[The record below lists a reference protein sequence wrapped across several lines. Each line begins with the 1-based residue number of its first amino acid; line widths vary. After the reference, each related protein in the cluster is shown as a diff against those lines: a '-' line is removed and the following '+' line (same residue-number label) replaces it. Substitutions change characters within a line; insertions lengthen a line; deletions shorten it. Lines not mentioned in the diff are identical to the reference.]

1 MVMAIAQVTPP
12 SVASRNKTKKYKKAP
27 NMNTIQYITPAIE
40 ELELS
45 LEGVLCG
52 SQSGTED
59 LFEQEGEW

>member
-1 MVMAIAQVTPP
+1 
-12 SVASRNKTKKYKKAP
+12 
-27 NMNTIQYITPAIE
+27 MNTLHYLTPAIE

>member
-1 MVMAIAQVTPP
+1 MAIAQVTPP
-12 SVASRNKTKKYKKAP
+12 SVASRNNKKAP
-27 NMNTIQYITPAIE
+27 NMNTIQYLTPAIE

-45 LEGVLCG
+45 LEGVLCS